1 MWKSSTPYR
10 LQSRD
15 RQGAVGTC
23 LVLAILMSAASLAA
37 QDLPLDPQT
46 AVQVNFRDD
55 SPVTLLSASLGE
67 SLATARGAAVVL
79 DLHMLL
85 TLRNA
90 SPNRIHGV
98 VLSVVSQEVTVGG
111 KASVSA
117 PSLNVGPGEAFPVRI
132 DLQLMRPTQAS
143 ASPLV
148 KVELDGVLFQNLAFF
163 GPDKLHSQRT
173 LTAWE
178 MEAQRD
184 RESLKRILAQAG
196 PQGLQQAM
204 LDIQSREDDRP
215 QLNVRLVRRRAL
227 SGAGAAAGGVRTEQ
241 FAFLRFPNAPVE
253 PLDGWAE
260 LSGRGD
266 VAQAAHIDV
275 HNRSNKPVRYV
286 EMGWLVSDQNRQ
298 YMAASL
304 PPSGPDL
311 LLRPDERARLDQDT
325 ELRFSRNGEPVS
337 VRTMTGFISQVEFT
351 DGKVWVPSRQDLAGA
366 ALLKVLAPS
375 PEEQRLADLYR
386 KKGLQALAEE
396 LKKF

>member
-1 MWKSSTPYR
+1 MWRSNRRSGI
-10 LQSRD
+10 
-15 RQGAVGTC
+15 GARFA
-23 LVLAILMSAASLAA
+23 LAGLLGAAGLAA
-37 QDLPLDPQT
+37 QDLTIDPQT
-46 AVQVNFRDD
+46 AVQVNLRDD

-67 SLATARGAAVVL
+67 SRATARGAALVL

-90 SPNRIHGV
+90 SPSRIRGV

-132 DLQLMRPTQAS
+132 DLQLMRPTQA
-143 ASPLV
+143 AANPLV
-148 KVELDGVLFQNLAFF
+148 KVELDGVLFHNLAFF

-184 RESLKRILAQAG
+184 RENLKRVLAQG
-196 PQGLQQAM
+196 GSQGLQQAM
-204 LDIQSREDDRP
+204 LDIQGREDDRP

-227 SGAGAAAGGVRTEQ
+227 SGAGAAVGGMRTEQ

-253 PLDGWAE
+253 PVDGWAE
-260 LSGRGD
+260 ISGRGD
-266 VAQAAHIDV
+266 VAEAAHIDV

-286 EMGWLVSDQNRQ
+286 ELGWLVSDQNRQ

-304 PPSGPDL
+304 PPSGPEL
-311 LLRPDERARLDQDT
+311 VLRPNEIARLDQDT

-337 VRTMTGFISQVEFT
+337 VRNMTGFISQVEFT
-351 DGKVWVPSRQDLAGA
+351 DGKVWVPSRQDLVDA

-386 KKGLQALAEE
+386 KKGLTALVEE

>member
-1 MWKSSTPYR
+1 MWRSSTREGIGAR
-10 LQSRD
+10 LAMA
-15 RQGAVGTC
+15 GVLIAVG
-23 LVLAILMSAASLAA
+23 LPA

-46 AVQVNFRDD
+46 AVQVNLRDD
-55 SPVTLLSASLGE
+55 SPVTLLSLSLGE
-67 SLATARGAAVVL
+67 SRATARGAALVL

-98 VLSVVSQEVTVGG
+98 VLSVVSQEATVGG
-111 KASVSA
+111 KGSVSW

-132 DLQLMRPTQAS
+132 DLQLMRPTQVA

-184 RESLKRILAQAG
+184 RENLKRVLAQG
-196 PQGLQQAM
+196 GTQGLQQAM
-204 LDIQSREDDRP
+204 LEIQGRVDDRP

-227 SGAGAAAGGVRTEQ
+227 SGAGAAAAGVRTEQ
-241 FAFLRFPNAPVE
+241 FAFLHFPNAPVE
-253 PLDGWAE
+253 PVDGWAE
-260 LSGRGD
+260 LSARGD
-266 VAQAAHIDV
+266 VAEAAHIEV
-275 HNRSNKPVRYV
+275 HNRSAKPVRYV
-286 EMGWLVSDQNRQ
+286 EMGWLVSDQTRQ

-311 LLRPDERARLDQDT
+311 LLRPNETARLDQDT
-325 ELRFSRNGEPVS
+325 ELRFSRNGEPLS
-337 VRTMTGFISQVEFT
+337 VRSMTGFISQVEFT

-375 PEEQRLADLYR
+375 PEEQRLADLYS
-386 KKGLQALAEE
+386 KKGLPALVDE

>member
-1 MWKSSTPYR
+1 
-10 LQSRD
+10 
-15 RQGAVGTC
+15 
-23 LVLAILMSAASLAA
+23 LAA

-46 AVQVNFRDD
+46 AVQVNLKDD
-55 SPVTLLSASLGE
+55 SPVTLISVATGE
-67 SLATARGAAVVL
+67 SRATARGAALVL

-90 SPNRIHGV
+90 SSNRVRGV

-132 DLQLMRPTQAS
+132 DLQLMRPTQA
-143 ASPLV
+143 AANPLV
-148 KVELDGVLFQNLAFF
+148 KVELDGVLFHNLAFF

-184 RESLKRILAQAG
+184 RENLKRVLAQG
-196 PQGLQQAM
+196 GTQGLQQAL
-204 LDIQSREDDRP
+204 LDIQAREDDRP

-227 SGAGAAAGGVRTEQ
+227 SGAGAAVGGVHTEQ

-253 PLDGWAE
+253 PKDGWVE

-266 VAQAAHIDV
+266 VAEAAHIEI
-275 HNRSNKPVRYV
+275 HNRSGKPVRYV

-304 PPSGPDL
+304 PPSGPEL
-311 LLRPDERARLDQDT
+311 LLRPNETARLDQDT

-337 VRTMTGFISQVEFT
+337 VRNMTGFISQVEFT

-386 KKGLQALAEE
+386 KRGLTALVEE

>member
-1 MWKSSTPYR
+1 MWRSNHFRGPAVRGR
-10 LQSRD
+10 LACVARL
-15 RQGAVGTC
+15 AVAG
-23 LVLAILMSAASLAA
+23 LVSAAGAPA
-37 QDLPLDPQT
+37 QEAPLDPQT
-46 AVQVNFRDD
+46 AVQVNLRDD
-55 SPVTLLSASLGE
+55 SPVTLLSAAMGE
-67 SLATARGAAVVL
+67 SRVSPRGAAVGI
-79 DLHMLL
+79 DLHMVL

-111 KASVSA
+111 KASVSE

-132 DLQLMRPTQAS
+132 DLQLMRPTQAA

-148 KVELDGVLFQNLAFF
+148 KVELDGVLFQNFSFF

-184 RESLKRILAQAG
+184 REHLKRVLAQNG
-196 PQGLQQAM
+196 QEGLRHAL
-204 LDIQSREDDRP
+204 LDIQARDEDRP
-215 QLNVRLVRRRAL
+215 RLDVRLVRRRSL
-227 SGAGAAAGGVRTEQ
+227 SGAGEAASGVHSEQ
-241 FAFLRFPNAPVE
+241 FAFLQFPNAPVD
-253 PLDGWAE
+253 PVAGWAE
-260 LSGRGD
+260 LSARGD

-275 HNRSNKPVRYV
+275 HNRSNKAVRYV
-286 EMGWLVSDQNRQ
+286 ELGWLVSDQNQQ

-304 PPSGPDL
+304 PPSGPEL
-311 LLRPDERARLDQDT
+311 LLRPNQTARVDQDT

-337 VRTMTGFISQVEFT
+337 IRKMAGFVSQVEFT
-351 DGKVWVPSRQDLAGA
+351 DGKIWVPSRQDLESA

-375 PEEQRLADLYR
+375 AEEQRLADIYL
-386 KKGLQALAEE
+386 KKGVQAVVDE

>member
-1 MWKSSTPYR
+1 MSRIAHNTAIDFLRRNSRATFCEIENAPEG
-10 LQSRD
+10 QSESPEHRMLRSEHRD
-15 RQGAVGTC
+15 YLEDGLR
-23 LVLAILMSAASLAA
+23 
-37 QDLPLDPQT
+37 
-46 AVQVNFRDD
+46 
-55 SPVTLLSASLGE
+55 LLSARE
-67 SLATARGAAVVL
+67 RAALVL

-90 SPNRIHGV
+90 SPNRIRGV

-111 KASVSA
+111 KASVSV

-132 DLQLMRPTQAS
+132 DLQLMRPTQAA

-148 KVELDGVLFQNLAFF
+148 KVELDGVLFHNLDFF

-173 LTAWE
+173 LTGWE

-184 RESLKRILAQAG
+184 RENLKRVLAQAG
-196 PQGLQQAM
+196 VDGVRQAM
-204 LDIQSREDDRP
+204 LQIQAREDDRP

-227 SGAGAAAGGVRTEQ
+227 SGAGAVAGGIRTEQ
-241 FAFLRFPNAPVE
+241 FAFLHFPNAPVE
-253 PLDGWAE
+253 PVDGWAE

-266 VAQAAHIDV
+266 VAEAAHINV

-286 EMGWLVSDQNRQ
+286 ELGWLVSDENRQ

-304 PPSGPDL
+304 PPSGPEL
-311 LLRPDERARLDQDT
+311 VLRPNETARLDQDT
-325 ELRFSRNGEPVS
+325 ELRFSRNGEPLS
-337 VRTMTGFISQVEFT
+337 VRRMTGFISQVEFT
-351 DGKVWVPSRQDLAGA
+351 DGKIWVPSRQDLAGA

-375 PEEQRLADLYR
+375 PEEQRLADLYL
-386 KKGLQALAEE
+386 KKGLPALIEE

>member
-1 MWKSSTPYR
+1 MWRSSTRGSIALR
-10 LQSRD
+10 LALAGML
-15 RQGAVGTC
+15 GAAC
-23 LVLAILMSAASLAA
+23 LAA

-46 AVQVNFRDD
+46 AVQVNLRDD
-55 SPVTLLSASLGE
+55 SPVTLLSAALGE
-67 SLATARGAAVVL
+67 SRATARGAALVL

-90 SPNRIHGV
+90 SPNRIRGV

-132 DLQLMRPTQAS
+132 DLQLMRPTQAA

-148 KVELDGVLFQNLAFF
+148 KVELDGVLFHNLAFF

-184 RESLKRILAQAG
+184 RENLKRVLAQGG
-196 PQGLQQAM
+196 PQGLQHAM
-204 LDIQSREDDRP
+204 LDIQGRVDDRP

-227 SGAGAAAGGVRTEQ
+227 SGAGAAAGGMRTEQ

-253 PLDGWAE
+253 PVNGWAE
-260 LSGRGD
+260 LSARGD
-266 VAQAAHIDV
+266 VAEAAHIEV
-275 HNRSNKPVRYV
+275 HNRSAKPVRYV
-286 EMGWLVSDQNRQ
+286 EMGWLVRDQTRQ

-311 LLRPDERARLDQDT
+311 LLRPNETARLDQDT
-325 ELRFSRNGEPVS
+325 ELRFSRNGEPLN
-337 VRTMTGFISQVEFT
+337 VRGMTGFISQVEFT
-351 DGKVWVPSRQDLAGA
+351 DGKVWVPSRQDLASA
-366 ALLKVLAPS
+366 SLLQVLAPS
-375 PEEQRLADLYR
+375 PEEQRLADLYS
-386 KKGLQALAEE
+386 KKGLAALVEE

>member
-1 MWKSSTPYR
+1 MWKSSSQGR
-10 LQSRD
+10 L
-15 RQGAVGTC
+15 GAW
-23 LVLAILMSAASLAA
+23 LALAGLLSAASLA
-37 QDLPLDPQT
+37 QDFPFDPQT
-46 AVQVNFRDD
+46 AVQVNLRED
-55 SPVTLLSASLGE
+55 SPVTLLSAAMGE
-67 SLATARGAAVVL
+67 SRATARGAALVL

-90 SPNRIHGV
+90 SPNRIRGV

-117 PSLNVGPGEAFPVRI
+117 PSLNVGPGEVFPVRI
-132 DLQLMRPTQAS
+132 DLQLMRPTQVA
-143 ASPLV
+143 ANPLV
-148 KVELDGVLFQNLAFF
+148 KVELDGVLFHNLAFF

-184 RESLKRILAQAG
+184 RDNLKRVLAQSG
-196 PQGLQQAM
+196 QEGLRQAM
-204 LDIQSREDDRP
+204 LEIQAREDDRP

-241 FAFLRFPNAPVE
+241 FAFLQFPSAPVE
-253 PLDGWAE
+253 PVDGWAE
-260 LSGRGD
+260 LSARGD
-266 VAQAAHIDV
+266 VAQAAHIEV

-286 EMGWLVSDQNRQ
+286 ELGWLVSDQNRQ

-304 PPSGPDL
+304 PPSGPEL
-311 LLRPDERARLDQDT
+311 LLRPNETARVDQDT

-337 VRTMTGFISQVEFT
+337 VRNMTGFVSQVEFT

-366 ALLKVLAPS
+366 ALLRVLAPS
-375 PEEQRLADLYR
+375 PEEQRVADLYR
-386 KKGLQALAEE
+386 KRGLTALVEE

>member
-1 MWKSSTPYR
+1 MAGV
-10 LQSRD
+10 LI
-15 RQGAVGTC
+15 AVG
-23 LVLAILMSAASLAA
+23 LPA

-46 AVQVNFRDD
+46 AVQVNLRDD
-55 SPVTLLSASLGE
+55 SPVTLLSASWGE
-67 SLATARGAAVVL
+67 SRATARGAALVL

-98 VLSVVSQEVTVGG
+98 VLSVVSQEATVGG
-111 KASVSA
+111 KGSVSW

-132 DLQLMRPTQAS
+132 DLQLMRPTQVA

-184 RESLKRILAQAG
+184 RENLKRVLAQG
-196 PQGLQQAM
+196 GTQGLQQAM
-204 LDIQSREDDRP
+204 LEIQGRVDDRP

-227 SGAGAAAGGVRTEQ
+227 SGAGAAAAGVRTEQ
-241 FAFLRFPNAPVE
+241 FAFLHFPNAPVE
-253 PLDGWAE
+253 PVDGWAE
-260 LSGRGD
+260 LSARGD
-266 VAQAAHIDV
+266 VAEAAHIEV
-275 HNRSNKPVRYV
+275 HNRSAKPVRYV
-286 EMGWLVSDQNRQ
+286 EMGWLVSDQTRQ

-311 LLRPDERARLDQDT
+311 LLRPNETARLDQDT
-325 ELRFSRNGEPVS
+325 ELRFSRNGEPLS
-337 VRTMTGFISQVEFT
+337 VRSMTGFISQVEFT

-375 PEEQRLADLYR
+375 PEEQRLADLYS
-386 KKGLQALAEE
+386 KKGLPALVDE